1 MSTANQRLAE
11 WKRSSASKAKQ
22 AIDAAKE
29 AKKLALRTCKL
40 AEDLFKG
47 IEQSASK
54 LAREIGRDEEDEDT
68 DGEIGGSGGDYDRDD
83 EIAADLGDSSFG
95 VSEHT
100 EDAGH
105 QLESVFDTLIEGL
118 EEAAKSIKGVGST

>member
-1 MSTANQRLAE
+1 MSTTNQRLAE
-11 WKRSSASKAKQ
+11 WKRSSASRAKE

-47 IEQSASK
+47 IEQSAGR
-54 LAREIGRDEEDEDT
+54 LAGEIRRDGEGDDSDEDT
-68 DGEIGGSGGDYDRDD
+68 DDDYDRDN
-83 EIAADLGDSSFG
+83 EIAADLGDLSFG
-95 VSEHT
+95 VSDHT
-100 EDAGH
+100 EDAKH
-105 QLESVFDTLIEGL
+105 QLESIFDTLIEGL